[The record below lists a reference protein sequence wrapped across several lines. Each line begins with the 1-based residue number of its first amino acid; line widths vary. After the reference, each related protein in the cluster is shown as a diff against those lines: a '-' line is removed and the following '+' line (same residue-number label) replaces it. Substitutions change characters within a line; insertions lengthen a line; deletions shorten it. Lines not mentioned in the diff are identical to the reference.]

1 MCFSQEMSAA
11 FSVMGLAFAAWVYK
25 TNGNGNLIQ
34 GVVYFVLMEI
44 LQVVQYMYIAT
55 DVDAAEPTL
64 KAMQASPTCNT
75 FPNQAL
81 TVVGLLHIAFQ
92 PYHTALLFGAFVKS
106 EKNKAQFAV
115 VRRLQI
121 IGALL
126 LIARHVGTYVDAAT
140 WKEWGVDARYT
151 FDPQAWATHEVEWLS
166 GPFLCTYK
174 GLKHLAWSIPLL
186 PVSYYT
192 NSFGL
197 HSFLMFVPFFAVD
210 TGRFLMNFCNWIAG
224 TFLFLTGP
232 IIADWISP
240 NKHEAGSIWCF
251 HSIMQIVLMVAL
263 LATTQHASG
272 KWYIKP
278 AKDTGAKKIK

>member
-1 MCFSQEMSAA
+1 M
-11 FSVMGLAFAAWVYK
+11 WP
-25 TNGNGNLIQ
+25 
-34 GVVYFVLMEI
+34 
-44 LQVVQYMYIAT
+44 QVVQYMYIAT

-151 FDPQAWATHEVEWLS
+151 FDPQASLQT
-166 GPFLCTYK
+166 P
-174 GLKHLAWSIPLL
+174 P
-186 PVSYYT
+186 
-192 NSFGL
+192 
-197 HSFLMFVPFFAVD
+197 
-210 TGRFLMNFCNWIAG
+210 
-224 TFLFLTGP
+224 LTGP
-232 IIADWISP
+232 SIATPHVLTWEP
-240 NKHEAGSIWCF
+240 PAAG
-251 HSIMQIVLMVAL
+251 V
-263 LATTQHASG
+263 G
-272 KWYIKP
+272 YP
-278 AKDTGAKKIK
+278 